1 MVGISDFFELIHG
14 IQDINVWDTS
24 NCVFHELSFM
34 RSSKN
39 ITKLCTL
46 VSTSKTMAGFG
57 HAFSK
62 NCFMKLLT
70 FHVSWGLAVS
80 FLNF

>member
-1 MVGISDFFELIHG
+1 MELKIKKHTVVGISDFFKLIHG

-57 HAFSK
+57 HFQK
-62 NCFMKLLT
+62 IVLWNC
-70 FHVSWGLAVS
+70 
-80 FLNF
+80 